1 MYDLVY
7 DSWHGN
13 WRSKNA
19 VDDERRVTRGGLV
32 ALCALIAV
40 AYLFYLGIQMWR
52 SRGKMAIAED
62 RENQVAIKPYQL
74 VAQGL
79 VTAITNPKSWA
90 FMISLLPAFINHHE

>member
-1 MYDLVY
+1 
-7 DSWHGN
+7 
-13 WRSKNA
+13 
-19 VDDERRVTRGGLV
+19 
-32 ALCALIAV
+32 
-40 AYLFYLGIQMWR
+40 MWR

-90 FMISLLPAFINHHE
+90 FMISLLPAF